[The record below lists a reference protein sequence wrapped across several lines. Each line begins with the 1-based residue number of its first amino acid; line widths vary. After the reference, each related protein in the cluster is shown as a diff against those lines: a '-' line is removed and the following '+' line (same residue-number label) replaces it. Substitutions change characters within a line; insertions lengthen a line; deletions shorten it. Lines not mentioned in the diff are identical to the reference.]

1 MDDKDGKSVPQ
12 DSFDENPTD
21 RVRWIDTSAMV
32 CDSLTKDGHERI
44 YDRMIEMLNM
54 GVLRLN
60 ATPGS
65 ELQKLR
71 QQKQRKDSKL

>member
-1 MDDKDGKSVPQ
+1 
-12 DSFDENPTD
+12 
-21 RVRWIDTSAMV
+21 MV

-44 YDRMIEMLNM
+44 YDRMIEMLNT

-71 QQKQRKDSKL
+71 QQKQRKDSKLLKKSDKDADAEGNLVADGEGED